1 MSTTPY
7 ELRYKL
13 LTTAEERL
21 RTEYFAKIETLQ
33 ILCDRADLKLTSEM
47 MPKFPTKEETFL
59 LAEEFKQF
67 VETKQ
72 SFARGRA

>member
-67 VETKQ
+67 VETK
-72 SFARGRA
+72 